1 VAVVRVL
8 RAGSVI
14 GVMRTA
20 GHGPGLRSRGI
31 SGSGSDGS
39 NGRVRR
45 PRRWA
50 GVRCG
55 EKEGFTRY
63 GIWAGQFTGRDAE
76 GGWGGGPLSILL
88 GRVVVLWL

>member
-1 VAVVRVL
+1 MSEVAVIGVL
-8 RAGSVI
+8 RAGLMI

-50 GVRCG
+50 GVTWG
-55 EKEGFTRY
+55 EKAGFVRY
-63 GIWAGQFTGRDAE
+63 G
-76 GGWGGGPLSILL
+76 
-88 GRVVVLWL
+88 V